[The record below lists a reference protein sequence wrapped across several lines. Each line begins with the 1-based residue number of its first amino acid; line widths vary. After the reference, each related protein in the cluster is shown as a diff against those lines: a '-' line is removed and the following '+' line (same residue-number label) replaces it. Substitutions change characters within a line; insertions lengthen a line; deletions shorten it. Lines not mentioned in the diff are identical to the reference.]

1 MNTKKLTRQELVD
14 AIAQLPDDALRE
26 LDNFIDYLHYK
37 FSLSSSN
44 NISEH
49 PKQMIK
55 FGMFSGINQSTEDD
69 FKEAEFHGD
78 DDDFLNWE

>member
-37 FSLSSSN
+37 FSPSSSN
-44 NISEH
+44 NISEN